1 MYNLPNVKKYK
12 LQQGYSGKLCS
23 CGPLAQKSVLL
34 LTFVTTDK
42 SKVPRRH
49 EALLQQRHL
58 RRKKQPE
65 WDVPC
70 GVPFVIN

>member
-12 LQQGYSGKLCS
+12 LQQSNSGKLCS

-42 SKVPRRH
+42 SKKAER
-49 EALLQQRHL
+49 L
-58 RRKKQPE
+58 RSDPTAKAFEKKKT
-65 WDVPC
+65 DVPC